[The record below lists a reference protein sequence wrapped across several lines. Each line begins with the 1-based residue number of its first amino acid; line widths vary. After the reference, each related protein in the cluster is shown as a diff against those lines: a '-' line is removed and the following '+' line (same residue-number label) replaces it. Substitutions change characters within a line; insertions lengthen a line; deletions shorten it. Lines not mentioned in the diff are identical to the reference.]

1 MRSVTMILVSALTVL
16 MAGAPVVAQATGV
29 REASASDRGLIQLN
43 TRVRYTTMVILP
55 DGEDILDVVC
65 GDKDF
70 WIISAAQNIA
80 HVKPA
85 KEGAATN
92 MNLVTATG
100 TIYSFLLTESKATP
114 PDLKVY
120 VTADP
125 AMTATK
131 PQKYFSG
138 TQVTD
143 LQAKLT
149 EAKAAILA
157 TQRQADEAIAS
168 FRRDYPASMQFV
180 YGTPVY
186 KRPFL
191 VRSIWN
197 DGRFTYIRTDAR
209 ELPALYELKDGQP
222 SLVNF
227 QVLPG
232 TYVVPKVLE
241 RGYLTLGKQ
250 RFEFGQGR

>member
-1 MRSVTMILVSALTVL
+1 MRSTTFILACGLTLSMASAPL
-16 MAGAPVVAQATGV
+16 AAQSTGV

-43 TRVRYTTMVILP
+43 TRVRYTTMVVLP

-92 MNLVTATG
+92 MNLVAASG
-100 TIYSFLLTESKATP
+100 TVYSFLLNESKATQ

-125 AMTATK
+125 STASNK
-131 PQKYFSG
+131 PPKYYSLA
-138 TQVTD
+138 QVSE
-143 LQAKLT
+143 LQAQLT
-149 EAKAAILA
+149 AAKTAVVAA
-157 TQRQADEAIAS
+157 QHRADETVAS

-180 YGTPVY
+180 FGTPAY
-186 KRPFL
+186 KKPFF
-191 VRSIWN
+191 VRAIWH
-197 DGRFTYIRTDAR
+197 DGRLTYIRTDAR
-209 ELPALYELKDGQP
+209 ELPVLYEITDGQP
-222 SLVNF
+222 SLLNF
-227 QVLPG
+227 QVYAG
-232 TYVVPKVLE
+232 TYVVPKVLD
-241 RGYLTLGKQ
+241 RGYLKLGKE
-250 RFEFGQGR
+250 RFDFGQGR

>member
-1 MRSVTMILVSALTVL
+1 MRPTTFILVCSLTLSMVPTPL
-16 MAGAPVVAQATGV
+16 AAQGTGV

-43 TRVRYTTMVILP
+43 TRVRYTTMVVLP

-92 MNLVTATG
+92 MNLVAASG
-100 TIYSFLLTESKATP
+100 TVYSFLLNEGKTTQ

-120 VTADP
+120 VRADP
-125 AMTATK
+125 SSPSNK
-131 PQKYFSG
+131 PQKYYSAS
-138 TQVTD
+138 QMSE
-143 LQAKLT
+143 LQAQLT
-149 EAKAAILA
+149 AAKAAVV
-157 TQRQADEAIAS
+157 TVQHQADEAVAS
-168 FRRDYPASMQFV
+168 FRHDYPASMQFV
-180 YGTPVY
+180 YGAPAY
-186 KRPFL
+186 KKPFL

-209 ELPALYELKDGQP
+209 ELPALYEVKDGEP
-222 SLVNF
+222 SLLNF
-227 QVLPG
+227 QVYAG
-232 TYVVPKVLE
+232 TYVVPKVIE
-241 RGYLTLGKQ
+241 RGYLVLGKE